1 MKRAFYHLPFVVL
14 LALCIAP
21 VSGCSK
27 KMIPSTN
34 VKDTRE
40 NRRIVNFLQNYR
52 AAVEK
57 RSVESVMELVAADYA
72 DNMGS
77 EDPKEYI
84 NYFDLKDRLQTY
96 FPRILDI
103 RLGMFVQHI
112 SQVKEDKHKYEV
124 VFYFSKQVL
133 TDMPAGEKWYSF
145 KEVNRMILRSRPDR
159 DSPYDF
165 EIVSGI

>member
-1 MKRAFYHLPFVVL
+1 
-14 LALCIAP
+14 
-21 VSGCSK
+21 
-27 KMIPSTN
+27 MIPSTSVN
-34 VKDTRE
+34 DTRE
-40 NRRIVNFLQNYR
+40 NRRIVSFLQNYR

-57 RSVESVMELVAADYA
+57 RSVEGVMELVAADYA

-77 EDPKEYI
+77 EDPKEYV

-112 SQVKEDKHKYEV
+112 AHVKEDKNKYEV

-133 TDMPAGEKWYSF
+133 TDMPNGEKWYSF
-145 KEVNRMILRSRPDR
+145 KEVNRMILRNRHDR
-159 DSPYDF
+159 SSPFDF